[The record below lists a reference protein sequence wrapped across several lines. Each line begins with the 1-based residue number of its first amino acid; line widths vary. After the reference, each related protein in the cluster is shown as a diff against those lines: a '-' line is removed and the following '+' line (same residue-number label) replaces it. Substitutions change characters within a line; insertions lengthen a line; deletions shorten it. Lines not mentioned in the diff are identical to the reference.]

1 MCWVGRESFGQG
13 RAKDAR
19 VAGAAYGRPC
29 VAPPRECGREHA
41 SRSWRPAEQATCTN
55 SPRAPQGWGRG
66 RLRGSL
72 GQRLLA
78 SRRVQLAPAWPR
90 KRWPRREGSSHPAPA
105 TPRAPVAGSGAGAR
119 APRRRRAPRSIDEA
133 RGSALAPTLRDSRSG
148 RADLRNGPDGRPRS
162 PPRPSS
168 VPAPPRCALRRPSVE
183 RAPVVQGL
191 RELTLER
198 EHAKAMIVWPVGRA
212 RQAVR
217 SGAVQGSYVVPPGGR
232 AAHPVLWRSS
242 PHRCAASAVR

>member
-78 SRRVQLAPAWPR
+78 SRRVRLAPARPR
-90 KRWPRREGSSHPAPA
+90 KTWPRREGSSHPAPA

-119 APRRRRAPRSIDEA
+119 APRRRPTPRSIDEA

-162 PPRPSS
+162 PQRQPSAPPSS
-168 VPAPPRCALRRPSVE
+168 PLRPPPAKRRACAGGAGLARADPRA
-183 RAPVVQGL
+183 
-191 RELTLER
+191 
-198 EHAKAMIVWPVGRA
+198 RA
-212 RQAVR
+212 RQCDDRVAC
-217 SGAVQGSYVVPPGGR
+217 GGR
-232 AAHPVLWRSS
+232 EAGCEERGGLGEL
-242 PHRCAASAVR
+242 